1 MFKSSVFAALI
12 FFGFQTFADGMPVRL
27 TVLNALNLAK
37 TQSGWSVLQ
46 NGQVVQAFDSDRE
59 QPYCIA
65 IGSFNSGNGDGL
77 ISFFNDETGFHAK
90 ILATST
96 YTSISC
102 SSNNDNLNLD
112 SLIATLAGTVNITP
126 AQ

>member
-1 MFKSSVFAALI
+1 MFKGLVFTALI
-12 FFGFQTFADGMPVRL
+12 LFGFQTFADDIPVRL
-27 TVLNALNLAK
+27 TVLNALNLAN

-46 NGQVVQAFDSDRE
+46 NGQVVQAFDSDRD

-65 IGSFNSGNGDGL
+65 IRAFNSGNGDGV

-90 ILATST
+90 VLATST

-102 SSNNDNLNLD
+102 SSANDNLTLD
-112 SLIATLAGTVNITP
+112 SLIATLKGTVSIDP
-126 AQ
+126 VQ